1 MRQLAGDVRGRIGA
15 CMVLV
20 FACIVFAMSSESLA
34 TSVDPTGRIAV
45 GSEFTCAI
53 KSDDTVWCWGRND
66 QGQLGSSAH
75 MVLSE
80 SLTPVQTSALGGG
93 RVPIKIVAGTEHAC
107 VLATD
112 GSVWCWGN
120 NGQGQLAGSIGN
132 KTDPTQVSLGGTA
145 TLIAA
150 GGANTCAVL
159 TDNSLKCWGQ
169 NNVGQLGIGSADGT
183 AHYTPTS
190 VSSIPSSFSVASID
204 IGSGSICASSAA
216 NEVWCWG
223 KNNYGQ
229 LGTGATAASVSTP
242 GRTLSL
248 GGLASSIAAGT
259 DHSCAVVGA
268 GLMCFGR
275 NNYGQIGQA
284 LATTSDATPRAVT
297 ISGSVATVTAG
308 DTHTCIKLSTGAVQC
323 FGRNNNSQL
332 GRTGAGA
339 SDSVAAAV
347 QGLPSGAV
355 DVVAGGSHTCAMT
368 PTGDVKCWGNNSFGQ
383 LGDNTQNNSD
393 TAIAVLY
400 MNALPTTTAPST
412 TAATTTLPTTTAP
425 STTAPSSSSS
435 SSSSTTSSSSST
447 SVAPSVVTTIANTV
461 APSTTQPV
469 ALSTSNAS
477 TVKSLRIRKNRRT
490 TAAKIAAAVSLKIP
504 KRSQGSMRISITRG
518 TKYCKF
524 VGSTV
529 RGIRAGSCTV
539 TVVLIPKKGKPT
551 VRTLKITVV

>member
-20 FACIVFAMSSESLA
+20 FTCIVFTMSSESLA
-34 TSVDPTGRIAV
+34 TSVDPTGRIAA

-53 KSDDTVWCWGRND
+53 KSDDTMWCWGKND
-66 QGQLGSSAH
+66 QGQLGSTAH
-75 MVLSE
+75 MALSE
-80 SLTPVQTSALGGG
+80 SLTPVQTSSLGGG
-93 RVPIKIVAGTEHAC
+93 RVPMKIVAGTRHAC
-107 VLATD
+107 VLAAD
-112 GSVWCWGN
+112 GSVWCWGDSAQ
-120 NGQGQLAGSIGN
+120 GQGGANGVTVL
-132 KTDPTQVSLGGTA
+132 DPTQVSLGDTA

-169 NNVGQLGIGSADGT
+169 NNVGQLGIGSTDGI
-183 AHYTPTS
+183 AHYTPTT
-190 VSSIPSSFSVASID
+190 VSSIPASFSVASID
-204 IGSGSICASSAA
+204 IGTGSVCVSSAA

-242 GRTLSL
+242 GRTLAL
-248 GGLASSIAAGT
+248 GGLASSVAAGA

-284 LATTSDATPRAVT
+284 LATTSDATPRAVMV
-297 ISGSVATVTAG
+297 SGSVAAVTAG
-308 DTHTCIKLSTGAVQC
+308 DTHTCIRLSTGAVQC

-355 DVVAGGSHTCAMT
+355 DVVAGGSHACTMT
-368 PTGDVKCWGNNSFGQ
+368 PTGEVKCWGNNSFGQ

-400 MNALPTTTAPST
+400 MNALPTTTAP
-412 TAATTTLPTTTAP
+412 TTTAP
-425 STTAPSSSSS
+425 STTAPSTTASSSSSS

-477 TVKSLRIRKNRRT
+477 TVKSLRIRKNRST

-551 VRTLKITVV
+551 VRTLKITVM

>member
-15 CMVLV
+15 CMLLV
-20 FACIVFAMSSESLA
+20 FSCAVPVSASQTLA
-34 TSVDPTGRIAV
+34 TSVDPTGRIAA
-45 GSEFTCAI
+45 GNEFTCAI
-53 KSDDTVWCWGRND
+53 KSDDTVWCWGKND

-75 MVLSE
+75 MALGE
-80 SLTPVQTSALGGG
+80 SLIPVQASALGGG
-93 RVPIKIVAGTEHAC
+93 RVPMKIVAGTRHAC
-107 VLATD
+107 VLASD
-112 GSVWCWGN
+112 GTVWCWGDSAQ
-120 NGQGQLAGSIGN
+120 GQGGVDGVSVL
-132 KTDPTQVSLGGTA
+132 DPTQVSLGGAA

-159 TDNSLKCWGQ
+159 ADNNLKCWGQ
-169 NNVGQLGIGSADGT
+169 NNVGQLGVGSTDGT

-190 VSSIPSSFSVASID
+190 VSSIPASFSVAAIE
-204 IGSGSICASSAA
+204 IGTGSVCVSSAA

-229 LGTGATAASVSTP
+229 LGTGATAVSVSTP

-248 GGLASSIAAGT
+248 GGLASSVAAGA
-259 DHSCAVVGA
+259 DHACAVVGT

-284 LATTSDATPRAVT
+284 VTTTSDATPRAIT
-297 ISGSVATVTAG
+297 ISGSVSAVTAG
-308 DTHTCIKLSTGAVQC
+308 DAHTCLRLSTGAVQC
-323 FGRNNNSQL
+323 FGGNNNDQL
-332 GRTGAGA
+332 GRNGAGTKEP
-339 SDSVAAAV
+339 VPAAV
-347 QGLPSGAV
+347 QGLSSGVV

-368 PTGDVKCWGNNSFGQ
+368 PTGEVKCWGNNSFGQ
-383 LGDNTQNNSD
+383 LGDNSQNNSN
-393 TAIAVLY
+393 TPVSVLS
-400 MNALPTTTAPST
+400 MNALPT
-412 TAATTTLPTTTAP
+412 TTTLPTTTAP
-425 STTAPSSSSS
+425 STTASSSSSS
-435 SSSSTTSSSSST
+435 SSSSTSSSSSST
-447 SVAPSVVTTIANTV
+447 SVATTIASTV
-461 APSTTQPV
+461 TPSTTQPG
-469 ALSTSNAS
+469 ASTASTTS
-477 TVKSLRIRKNRRT
+477 TVKSLRIRNNRST

-529 RGIRAGSCTV
+529 RGIRAGTCTV

>member
-1 MRQLAGDVRGRIGA
+1 VRQLAGDVRGRIGA

-20 FACIVFAMSSESLA
+20 FTCIVFTMSSESLA
-34 TSVDPTGRIAV
+34 TSVDPTGRIAA

-53 KSDDTVWCWGRND
+53 KSDDTMWCWGKND
-66 QGQLGSSAH
+66 QGQLGSTAH
-75 MVLSE
+75 MALSE
-80 SLTPVQTSALGGG
+80 SLTPVQTSSLGGG
-93 RVPIKIVAGTEHAC
+93 RVPMKIVAGTRHAC
-107 VLATD
+107 VLAAD
-112 GSVWCWGN
+112 GSVWCWGDSAQ
-120 NGQGQLAGSIGN
+120 GQGGANGVTVL
-132 KTDPTQVSLGGTA
+132 DPTQVSLGDTA

-169 NNVGQLGIGSADGT
+169 NNVGQLGIGSTDGI
-183 AHYTPTS
+183 AHYTPTT
-190 VSSIPSSFSVASID
+190 VSSIPASFSVASID
-204 IGSGSICASSAA
+204 IGTGSVCVSSAA

-242 GRTLSL
+242 GRTLAL
-248 GGLASSIAAGT
+248 GGLASSVAAGA

-284 LATTSDATPRAVT
+284 LATTSDATPRAVMV
-297 ISGSVATVTAG
+297 SGSVAAVTAG
-308 DTHTCIKLSTGAVQC
+308 DTHTCIRLSTGAVQC

-355 DVVAGGSHTCAMT
+355 DVVAGGSHACTMT
-368 PTGDVKCWGNNSFGQ
+368 PTGEVKCWGNNSFGQ

-400 MNALPTTTAPST
+400 MNALPTTTAP
-412 TAATTTLPTTTAP
+412 TTTAP
-425 STTAPSSSSS
+425 STTAPSTTASSSSSS

-477 TVKSLRIRKNRRT
+477 TVKSLRIRKNRST

-551 VRTLKITVV
+551 VRTLKITVM